1 MPAPG
6 GMAALRV
13 LVCSQITGLCEAV
26 ERSAAAAGCRVAL
39 QQRTPAEI
47 ERGGAHHEDWRS
59 ARVVLADPG
68 SIAHMVDDAA
78 ALHWMQATWAGVNS
92 VFALSKKR
100 DFTLTRLGGCF
111 GTQMSE
117 YVLGYVLMHERRLLQ
132 ATHDQ
137 VERRWQPDAYKPSD
151 PLGPRPLDSLTLG
164 MLGCGDI
171 GSLIAKAV
179 KGLGMRVVAFRKN
192 QGRQDVSVDKMVT
205 SVADVLAESDYIVNI
220 LPSTPDTRGLL
231 GLDTWL
237 HCAARGPSRR
247 PPVFINVGRGDVTSE
262 DALLGALD
270 QGLLQAAVLDVFE
283 VRRRAGGWEFE
294 WELS

>member
-1 MPAPG
+1 
-6 GMAALRV
+6 
-13 LVCSQITGLCEAV
+13 
-26 ERSAAAAGCRVAL
+26 
-39 QQRTPAEI
+39 
-47 ERGGAHHEDWRS
+47 
-59 ARVVLADPG
+59 
-68 SIAHMVDDAA
+68 
-78 ALHWMQATWAGVNS
+78 
-92 VFALSKKR
+92 
-100 DFTLTRLGGCF
+100 
-111 GTQMSE
+111 
-117 YVLGYVLMHERRLLQ
+117 
-132 ATHDQ
+132 
-137 VERRWQPDAYKPSD
+137 
-151 PLGPRPLDSLTLG
+151 
-164 MLGCGDI
+164 
-171 GSLIAKAV
+171 
-179 KGLGMRVVAFRKN
+179 MRVVAFRKY

-294 WELS
+294 WQLS